1 MHERDDSIVSG
12 RTRYSIG
19 RTNYII
25 DLHKTEHMYDDKPA
39 MFLFFIETI
48 SAGSFRITC
57 TNTIETKYELNNNE
71 NSTSNDETLND
82 KYE

>member
-1 MHERDDSIVSG
+1 
-12 RTRYSIG
+12 
-19 RTNYII
+19 
-25 DLHKTEHMYDDKPA
+25 MYDDKPA

-48 SAGSFRITC
+48 SAGSFRITR